1 MYIYIY
7 IYRMNV
13 FVTSDLS
20 DGTHGLGP
28 AFSEDESLVRVK
40 VLGGL
45 DEAEVYGGF
54 VPRP

>member
-1 MYIYIY
+1 
-7 IYRMNV
+7 MNV

>member
-1 MYIYIY
+1 
-7 IYRMNV
+7 MNI

-20 DGTHGLGP
+20 DGAHGLGP
-28 AFSEDESLVRVK
+28 ALSEDESLVRVK

-54 VPRP
+54 VPCP